1 MSSEISPVKIKV
13 ENLDFYYGT
22 TRALKNVTIDCY
34 DKKVTAI
41 IGPSGCGKSTFI
53 RTLNRMNDVIPGTR
67 VEGHILLDGRDIH
80 AVDVDV
86 VELRRRVGM
95 VFQKPNPFP
104 KSIYDNIAYG
114 LRINGM
120 KDKKRIEA
128 VVEKSLRGAALWD
141 EVKDRLNDNAFA
153 LSGGQQQR
161 VCIARALAVEPE
173 VILFDEPC
181 SAIDPIA
188 TAKVEDL
195 IERLKESYAVVIVT
209 HNMQQAARVSDY
221 TAFMMLGEL
230 VEVDRTGKIFTAPA
244 HKLTE
249 DYITGRF
256 G

>member
-1 MSSEISPVKIKV
+1 MSSERPPIKFRT
-13 ENLDFYYGT
+13 ENLDFYYGP

-53 RTLNRMNDVIPGTR
+53 RTLNRMNDVIAGTR
-67 VEGHILLDGRDIH
+67 VGGRVLLDGQDIY
-80 AVDVDV
+80 APDVDV

-120 KDKKRIEA
+120 RDRKAIEA
-128 VVEKSLRGAALWD
+128 TVEKSLRGAALWE
-141 EVKDRLNDNAFA
+141 EVKDRLDENAFA

-161 VCIARALAVEPE
+161 LCIARALAVEPE

-195 IERLKESYAVVIVT
+195 IEHLKTSYTVVIVT

-230 VEVDRTGKIFTAPA
+230 IEFDRTGKVFTAPA
-244 HKLTE
+244 NKLTE

>member
-1 MSSEISPVKIKV
+1 MSSAKNAIKIKT
-13 ENLDFYYGT
+13 ENLDFYYGPN
-22 TRALKNVTIDCY
+22 RALKDVSIECFDR
-34 DKKVTAI
+34 KVTAL

-53 RTLNRMNDVIPGTR
+53 RTLNRMNDVVAGSH
-67 VEGHILLDGRDIH
+67 VEGRILLDGSDIH
-80 AVDVDV
+80 APDVDV

-120 KDKKRIEA
+120 KDRKA
-128 VVEKSLRGAALWD
+128 VERTVEKSLRGAALWD
-141 EVKDRLNDNAFA
+141 EVKDRLDDNAFA

-161 VCIARALAVEPE
+161 LCIARALAVEPE

-188 TAKVEDL
+188 TAKIEDL
-195 IERLKESYAVVIVT
+195 IERLKKDYTVVIVT
-209 HNMQQAARVSDY
+209 HNMQQAARVSDL

-230 VEVDRTGKIFTAPA
+230 IEFGPTDRIFTAPENR
-244 HKLTE
+244 LTE

>member
-1 MSSEISPVKIKV
+1 MPNGKPKI
-13 ENLDFYYGT
+13 ETRNLNFYYGKIQ
-22 TRALKNVTIDCY
+22 ALKNINIVCPE
-34 DKKVTAI
+34 KKVTAI

-53 RTLNRMNDVIPGTR
+53 RTLNRMNDVVPNIRLSG
-67 VEGHILLDGRDIH
+67 EIYLDGQSIVS
-80 AVDVDV
+80 AKVDV

-104 KSIYDNIAYG
+104 KSIFDNIAYG
-114 LRINGM
+114 LRINGHTERR
-120 KDKKRIEA
+120 KLAEI
-128 VVEKSLRGAALWD
+128 VERSLHHAALWD
-141 EVKDRLNDNAFA
+141 EVKDRLEENAFT

-161 VCIARALAVEPE
+161 LCIARALAVEPE

-188 TAKVEDL
+188 TAKIEDL
-195 IERLKESYAVVIVT
+195 IHKLKQDYTVVIVT
-209 HNMQQAARVSDY
+209 HNMQQAARVSDL

-230 VEVDRTGKIFTAPA
+230 IEFDATEKIFTNPA
-244 HKLTE
+244 NKLTE